1 MCMPAPRTQG
11 EQVTTVEDPE
21 VAEIL
26 DDVRRRVR
34 QRRAS
39 LAALAAS
46 GEPADADERTS
57 IRFSTE
63 LQAAVQDMNMS
74 AKVNSHLP
82 LLWEDM
88 VVGRL
93 RAAVQRLVRRLLRWY
108 INPIVDQQN
117 AFNAASARAI
127 TLLASENA
135 RLRYDLARTQA
146 QWHDSEAETQHKEQD
161 SIE

>member
-1 MCMPAPRTQG
+1 M
-11 EQVTTVEDPE
+11 
-21 VAEIL
+21 AEIL

-57 IRFSTE
+57 IE
-63 LQAAVQDMNMS
+63 LQAAVQDVNMS
-74 AKVNSHLP
+74 AKINSHLP

>member
-1 MCMPAPRTQG
+1 M
-11 EQVTTVEDPE
+11 VHDPE

-34 QRRAS
+34 ERHMVVPA
-39 LAALAAS
+39 
-46 GEPADADERTS
+46 GEPADADERAVL
-57 IRFSTE
+57 E
-63 LQAAVQDMNMS
+63 MQAAVQDVNMS

-93 RAAVQRLVRRLLRWY
+93 RAFVQRVVRRLLRWY

-117 AFNAASARAI
+117 TFNAATARAI

-135 RLRYDLARTQA
+135 RLRYDLSQTKA
-146 QWHDSEAETQHKEQD
+146 QLQKSAADTEQQ
-161 SIE
+161 ERQPQGE